1 MNPAEAVQTHMDIN
15 SKQSVGIHWG
25 TFQLTSE
32 PILEPPQLLNEAV
45 LAQGLRLQPE
55 EFIVFAHGETKVFS
69 IISAPECTSDT
80 SS

>member
-15 SKQSVGIHWG
+15 SKQSIGIHWG

-45 LAQGLRLQPE
+45 LGLHLQPE
-55 EFIVFAHGETKVFS
+55 EFIVFAHGETKIFS
-69 IISAPECTSDT
+69 IISAPECTREA